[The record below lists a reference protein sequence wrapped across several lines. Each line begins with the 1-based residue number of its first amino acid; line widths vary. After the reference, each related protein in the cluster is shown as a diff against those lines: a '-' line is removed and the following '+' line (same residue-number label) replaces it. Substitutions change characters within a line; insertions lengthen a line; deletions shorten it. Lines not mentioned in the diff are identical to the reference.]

1 MLVREISKLTLAG
14 IKMSRIAVVS
24 DIFFSFHVCL
34 IRIID
39 GILTEMLNVKVL
51 YVGLYHR
58 VNSGSKRLMFQS
70 L

>member
-51 YVGLYHR
+51 YVGLYQY
-58 VNSGSKRLMFQS
+58 NSGSKRLMFQS